1 MITADELVKK
11 LRSALQS
18 DGDFPVSAKIVSELR
33 QLTSDPKTTAE
44 QITEVILR
52 EPSLGT
58 RVLHFVNSAF
68 TRRAKPIL
76 TVSQAV
82 VQIGMKPLTEL
93 CSGLVLLQKFV
104 PAARRSSPFAYCLKR
119 TILVSLL
126 SSTLKN
132 GTSSSRG
139 KDSGASSEGGYLV
152 GQFAELGVLLLGFYF
167 PEILDAA
174 FKRSEQKNQDMSQS
188 IRDITGLSPWKLS
201 VEVINALGLP
211 KFFIDILEAS
221 APKTDSPESEATPAA
236 KEISADSAA
245 AALILSSAIELGAC
259 IAEGRS
265 KIELDSKLKLVEQ
278 KLNISAEELRK
289 IVAELPRSF
298 KDHCSSLELELPA
311 LPEFLA
317 SYSQLAGE
325 TKVESIN
332 TTEFEAFVQEI
343 KKMIEDRESTASIIT
358 SIMETIAYG
367 LKFDRVFLTLVSPN
381 KQKLLGRM
389 LLGSVDG
396 FDPKKFERN
405 VTDMDNCP
413 VLKAFREGRPVFK
426 GEPVFESGWPIAAIP
441 VGIGNRAIGTI
452 YTDRI
457 QKDGELGDDLS
468 QKDQASLTIL
478 SELLERSITSQA
490 RSS

>member
-1 MITADELVKK
+1 MITAEELVTK

-104 PAARRSSPFAYCLKR
+104 PTARRSSPFAYCLKR
-119 TILVSLL
+119 TVLVSLL
-126 SSTLKN
+126 SGTLVR
-132 GTSSSRG
+132 SSSGG
-139 KDSGASSEGGYLV
+139 KQKTASTSDEGGYLV

-174 FKRSEQKNQDMSQS
+174 FKRSEQKSQELSQS

-201 VEVINALGLP
+201 EEVIQALGLP
-211 KFFIDILEAS
+211 KFFTEVLEAS
-221 APKTDSPESEATPAA
+221 DPSLINSDPTKIISPQIQSAA
-236 KEISADSAA
+236 KILRAA
-245 AALILSSAIELGAC
+245 VDLGAC
-259 IAEGRS
+259 ISDGRS
-265 KIELDSKLKLVEQ
+265 KIELDAKIKLVQ
-278 KLNISAEELRK
+278 QNLDISVEEIRK
-289 IVAELPRSF
+289 IIAELPRSF
-298 KDHCSSLELELPA
+298 SDHCSSLELELPS

-317 SYSQLAGE
+317 SYAEIAGAAP
-325 TKVESIN
+325 TASIN

-343 KKMIEDRESTASIIT
+343 RQMVEDRESTASIIT

-367 LKFDRVFLTLVSPN
+367 LKFDRVFLLLVSPN
-381 KQKLLGRM
+381 KQKLMGRM
-389 LLGSVDG
+389 LLGSANG
-396 FDPKKFERN
+396 FDPKRFEQS
-405 VTDMDNCP
+405 VQDTTNCP
-413 VLKAFREGRPVFK
+413 SLKAFKEGRPVFK
-426 GEPVFESGWPIAAIP
+426 GDPIFPGGWPIAAIP
-441 VGIGNRAIGTI
+441 VGLGNRAIGVI

-457 QKDGELGDDLS
+457 PEEGQLGEDIT

-478 SELLERSITSQA
+478 GELLERSITSQA